1 MSLGT
6 LGTSLLGNI
15 LAGEK
20 SIGQVNIKEWIE
32 QVNELYE
39 LVMVVIPLKSIFN
52 STSSFN

>member
-6 LGTSLLGNI
+6 LGPSLLGNI